1 MCVMCS
7 TSVPTLFQYFFYDHI
22 RTFLYIFHEMFF
34 ITCLYIQWNLRIAD
48 GLGPLI
54 ISVIRRLGL
63 NRRLR
68 IECHSTTEPYF
79 YCLYEP
85 NAYLKQF
92 SVVLEGIH
100 AKQQ

>member
-1 MCVMCS
+1 MNI
-7 TSVPTLFQYFFYDHI
+7 H
-22 RTFLYIFHEMFF
+22 
-34 ITCLYIQWNLRIAD
+34 IQWNLRIAD

-63 NRRLR
+63 NRRLH
-68 IECHSTTEPYF
+68 IEWHSTTEPCF

-92 SVVLEGIH
+92 SVVLEGYTLNNNEQGSTSTLH
-100 AKQQ
+100 VLRCALNGKYRVCVK

>member
-1 MCVMCS
+1 MV
-7 TSVPTLFQYFFYDHI
+7 L
-22 RTFLYIFHEMFF
+22 
-34 ITCLYIQWNLRIAD
+34 LYIQWNLRIAD

-63 NRRLR
+63 NRRLF
-68 IECHSTTEPYF
+68 IKCHSTTEPCF

-85 NAYLKQF
+85 NTYLKQF

-100 AKQQ
+100 AKEQ

>member
-1 MCVMCS
+1 MLGG
-7 TSVPTLFQYFFYDHI
+7 SVAEFPLQIANYNYM
-22 RTFLYIFHEMFF
+22 YI
-34 ITCLYIQWNLRIAD
+34 IYGNIQILIIQWNLQIAD

-63 NRRLR
+63 NRRSC
-68 IECHSTTEPYF
+68 IEWHSTTEPCF

-100 AKQQ
+100 AKQR